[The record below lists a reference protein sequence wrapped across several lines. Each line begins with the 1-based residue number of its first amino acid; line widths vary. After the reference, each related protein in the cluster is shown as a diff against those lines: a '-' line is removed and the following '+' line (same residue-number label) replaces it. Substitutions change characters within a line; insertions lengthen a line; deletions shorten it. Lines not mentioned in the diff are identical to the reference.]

1 MISAFFINNYRSI
14 RDLRIVL
21 GALNVITGP
30 NGSGKSNLYRALRLL
45 SETAQG
51 GVVNS
56 LALEGGL
63 DSAFWAGPE
72 TFSNAVRTGTL
83 PVQGRVRRE
92 VKRLRLGF
100 TTDSLSYS
108 IALGLP
114 EPSMSAFTL
123 DPEIKQECIWGG
135 GSYHPAGLM
144 VERKGAIIRVRKG
157 RKWQIASEHINS
169 FTSMFDQLAD
179 PSTAPEV
186 FHLREFI
193 RGWRFYDHFRTDSDA
208 PARKAQIGT
217 RTPVLH
223 HDGRDLAAALQTI
236 REIGDAQLLDE
247 SIDDAFPGASLHI
260 ARSDEGQ
267 FTIQFQQHGLIRP
280 LSGAELSDGTLRYL
294 LWIAALL
301 TPRPPSMMVLNEPE
315 TSLHPELLPSL
326 ARLIIQASRHTQLW
340 VVSHSPVLISS
351 LGQSSLCQ
359 PIQLTKQLGETYISG
374 IDILDEPAW
383 RWPDKN

>member
-1 MISAFFINNYRSI
+1 MISALAINNYRSI

-21 GALNVITGP
+21 GPLNVITGA

-72 TFSNAVRTGTL
+72 TFSRTARAGGV
-83 PVQGRVRRE
+83 VQGGVRKE

-100 TTDSLSYS
+100 ATDSFGYS
-108 IALGLP
+108 ISLGLP
-114 EPSMSAFTL
+114 EPSQSAFAL
-123 DPEIKQECIWGG
+123 DPEIKQEGIWGG
-135 GSYHPAGLM
+135 ECYHPAGLL
-144 VERKGAIIRVRKG
+144 VERKGPIIRVREG
-157 RKWQIASEHINS
+157 RRWQIVSGHINN

-179 PSTAPEV
+179 PLTASEV
-186 FHLREFI
+186 FHMREFI

-217 RTPVLH
+217 RTPVLR

-247 SIDDAFPGASLHI
+247 SVDDAFPGALVAIS
-260 ARSDEGQ
+260 RPTEGL

-326 ARLIIQASRHTQLW
+326 AKLIIKASSQTQVW
-340 VVSHSPVLISS
+340 VISHSPVLIAA
-351 LGQSSLCQ
+351 LKQSSHCQ
-359 PIQLTKQLGETYISG
+359 HIQLKKQLGETHVT
-374 IDILDEPAW
+374 DINMLEEPLW

>member
-1 MISAFFINNYRSI
+1 MISALAINNYRSI

-21 GALNVITGP
+21 GPLNVITGA

-72 TFSNAVRTGTL
+72 TFSRTARAGGV
-83 PVQGRVRRE
+83 VQGGVRKE

-100 TTDSLSYS
+100 ATDSFGYS
-108 IALGLP
+108 ISLGLP
-114 EPSMSAFTL
+114 EPSQSAFAL
-123 DPEIKQECIWGG
+123 DPEIKQEGIWGG
-135 GSYHPAGLM
+135 ECYHPAGLL
-144 VERKGAIIRVRKG
+144 VERKGPIIRVREG
-157 RKWQIASEHINS
+157 RRWQIVSGHINN

-179 PSTAPEV
+179 PLTAPEV
-186 FHLREFI
+186 FHMREFI

-217 RTPVLH
+217 RTPVLR

-247 SIDDAFPGASLHI
+247 SVDDAFPGALVAIS
-260 ARSDEGQ
+260 RSTEGL

-326 ARLIIQASRHTQLW
+326 AKLIIKASSQTQVW
-340 VVSHSPVLISS
+340 VISHSPVLIAA
-351 LGQSSLCQ
+351 LKQSSHCQ
-359 PIQLTKQLGETYISG
+359 HIQLKKQLGETHVT
-374 IDILDEPAW
+374 DINMLEEPLW